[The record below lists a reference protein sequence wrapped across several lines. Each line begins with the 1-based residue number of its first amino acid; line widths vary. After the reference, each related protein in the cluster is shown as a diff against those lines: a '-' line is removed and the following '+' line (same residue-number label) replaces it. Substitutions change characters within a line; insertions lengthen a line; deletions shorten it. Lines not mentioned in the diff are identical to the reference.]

1 MLRSLQIYIMLEPV
15 VSLYSAGNKLGKES
29 AVSPGGVKDIPG
41 DLHLLSG
48 PFVQV
53 LQGASQRPLDRRHPR
68 PLHARARRLPWPSGA
83 AEHREPGGNAAAG
96 GTGPRPSEPA
106 AEYLG
111 EDLLGAPGVE
121 AEPVEAGAG
130 AGSVRGG
137 GRRGRAGP
145 EAFLAVLVVDGALL
159 RVAEHL
165 REGEPRP
172 IEREVKQMGF
182 PGGNGG

>member
-1 MLRSLQIYIMLEPV
+1 V

-29 AVSPGGVKDIPG
+29 AVSPSDVKDIPG

-48 PFVQV
+48 PFVQF
-53 LQGASQRPLDRRHPR
+53 LQGASQRTLDRRR
-68 PLHARARRLPWPSGA
+68 LPLHRRARRLPWPSGA
-83 AEHREPGGNAAAG
+83 AEHREPGGNADAG
-96 GTGPRPSEPA
+96 GTGACPREPA

-111 EDLLGAPGVE
+111 EDLLGAPRVE

-130 AGSVRGG
+130 AVRGG
-137 GRRGRAGP
+137 GGGGRGRAGL
-145 EAFLAVLVVDGALL
+145 EAFLAILVVDGALL

-165 REGEPRP
+165 RVGEPRP